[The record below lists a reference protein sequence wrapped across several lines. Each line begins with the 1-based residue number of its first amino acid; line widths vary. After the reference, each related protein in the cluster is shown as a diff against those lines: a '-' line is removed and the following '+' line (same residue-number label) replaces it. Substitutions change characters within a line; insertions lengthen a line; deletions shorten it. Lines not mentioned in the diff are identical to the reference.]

1 MPFPRRIARAYW
13 RGLGSAVTLLAGALI
28 GFSAHSAEAEHLTHG
43 RFADIAVYAP
53 LGTPKS
59 FVLLLSG
66 DEGLSPGLIA
76 VARAL
81 VRHGAMVAAID
92 LPKLTAS
99 FEAEAAECVFP
110 DGDLENLSHF
120 LQAYYHLP
128 SYLTPFLIGYGDGA
142 SLAYATLVQA
152 PGNTFAGALTVGF
165 CPATKLKKPLC
176 KGSGVEFTRL
186 PGESGLTFLPAK
198 KLENPWVAL
207 QGERDQIC
215 GARAAGD
222 YIAKV
227 SGAALVVLPR
237 IDHDYEAS
245 AGWLPQFLAAFDTLA
260 ERSSRSLAPPTPSG
274 LGNLPVVEIPAQPG
288 TTPTDSFAIIL
299 SGDGGWAGLDKEVAL
314 ALSAHG
320 IPVVGLD
327 SLRYFWSARTPQGL
341 AADIDQ
347 MIRYY
352 LEHLGKKRVLLIGYS
367 QGADVLPFAVNR
379 LSKATRAEVALTALL
394 GMSEHALFEFHVSS
408 WISEDNSG
416 PATLPE
422 VDKILGTPVVC
433 IYGEDDHDS
442 LCPKL
447 DPKKVHVVKLKG
459 GHHFNGDYAGLARE
473 ILASANR

>member
-1 MPFPRRIARAYW
+1 MPIARRIATRSR
-13 RGLGSAVTLLAGALI
+13 RGFGSVLALLTAALTGI
-28 GFSAHSAEAEHLTHG
+28 SAHSAEAEHLTHG

-53 LGTPKS
+53 SGTAKS

-66 DEGLSPGLIA
+66 GEGLSSGLTQ

-81 VRHGAMVAAID
+81 VQHGAMVAAID
-92 LPKLTAS
+92 TPKLNAN
-99 FEAEAAECVFP
+99 FEAETAECVYP

-128 SYLTPFLIGYGDGA
+128 GYLTPFLIGYGDGA

-165 CPATKLKKPLC
+165 CPATPLKKPLC
-176 KGSGVEFTRL
+176 KGSGIEFTRL
-186 PGESGLTFLPAK
+186 PGESGLRFLPAK

-207 QGERDQIC
+207 QGERDQVC
-215 GARAAGD
+215 GAGAARD
-222 YIAKV
+222 YIAQV

-237 IDHDYEAS
+237 IGHDYAAVAEWS
-245 AGWLPQFLAAFDTLA
+245 PQFLAAFDTLV
-260 ERSSRSLAPPTPSG
+260 ERSSRSLAPPTPIG
-274 LGNLPVVEIPAQPG
+274 LGNMPVVEIPAQPG
-288 TTPTDSFAIIL
+288 AASADSFAIIM

-327 SLRYFWSARTPQGL
+327 SLRYFWSARTPDGL
-341 AADIDQ
+341 AADTDQ

-352 LEHLGKKRVLLIGYS
+352 LKHLGKKRVLLIGYS

-422 VDKILGTPVVC
+422 VDRILGTPVVC
-433 IYGEDDHDS
+433 IYGEDEHDS

-447 DPKKVHVVKLKG
+447 DPKKVQVVKLKG

-473 ILASANR
+473 ILAAANR

>member
-1 MPFPRRIARAYW
+1 
-13 RGLGSAVTLLAGALI
+13 
-28 GFSAHSAEAEHLTHG
+28 
-43 RFADIAVYAP
+43 
-53 LGTPKS
+53 
-59 FVLLLSG
+59 
-66 DEGLSPGLIA
+66 
-76 VARAL
+76 
-81 VRHGAMVAAID
+81 
-92 LPKLTAS
+92 
-99 FEAEAAECVFP
+99 
-110 DGDLENLSHF
+110 
-120 LQAYYHLP
+120 
-128 SYLTPFLIGYGDGA
+128 
-142 SLAYATLVQA
+142 VQA

-165 CPATKLKKPLC
+165 CPATKLEKPLC

-186 PGESGLTFLPAK
+186 PGKSGLTFLPAK
-198 KLENPWVAL
+198 RLENPWVAL
-207 QGERDQIC
+207 QGERDQVC
-215 GARAAGD
+215 DARAASD

-237 IDHDYEAS
+237 IGHDYA
-245 AGWLPQFLAAFDTLA
+245 AAADWLPQFLAAFDTLV
-260 ERSSRSLAPPTPSG
+260 ERSSRILAPPTPQG

-288 TTPTDSFAIIL
+288 TASTDSFAIIM
-299 SGDGGWAGLDKEVAL
+299 SGDGGWAGLDKDVAL

-341 AADIDQ
+341 AADTDQ

-352 LEHLGKKRVLLIGYS
+352 LAHLGKKRVLLIGYS

-422 VDKILGTPVVC
+422 VDRILGTPVLC

-447 DPKKVHVVKLKG
+447 DPKKVRVVKLKG

>member
-1 MPFPRRIARAYW
+1 MRNW
-13 RGLGSAVTLLAGALI
+13 RS
-28 GFSAHSAEAEHLTHG
+28 FSAALALLTGTLNGVCVHSAEAEHVTHG
-43 RFADIAVYAP
+43 RFQNIAVYAP
-53 LGTPKS
+53 VGTPRS

-66 DEGLSPGLIA
+66 DDGLSPGLTL
-76 VARAL
+76 VAREL
-81 VRHGAMVAAID
+81 VRHGAMVAGID
-92 LPKLTAS
+92 LPKLTAN

-165 CPATKLKKPLC
+165 CPATQLRKPLC
-176 KGSGVEFTRL
+176 KGSGVEFARL
-186 PGESGLTFLPAK
+186 PGESGLEFLPAK

-207 QGERDQIC
+207 QGEHDQIC
-215 GARAAGD
+215 GARATGD
-222 YIAKV
+222 YIAKMP
-227 SGAALVVLPR
+227 GAALVVLPR
-237 IDHDYEAS
+237 IGHDYAAAAE
-245 AGWLPQFLAAFDTLA
+245 WLPQFLAAFDTLA
-260 ERSSRSLAPPTPSG
+260 ERSSRTLAPPTPQG
-274 LGNLPVVEIPAQPG
+274 LGNLPVVEIAAQPG
-288 TTPTDSFAIIL
+288 TASTDSFALIM

-314 ALSAHG
+314 ALSANG
-320 IPVVGLD
+320 IPVIGLD
-327 SLRYFWSARTPQGL
+327 SLRYFWSARTPEGL
-341 AADIDQ
+341 AADTDQ
-347 MIRYY
+347 LIRYY
-352 LEHLGKKRVLLIGYS
+352 LTHLGKKRVLLIGYS

-379 LSKATRAEVALTALL
+379 LSKAVRAQVALTALL

-422 VDKILGTPVVC
+422 VDRILGTPVVC
-433 IYGEDDHDS
+433 IYGEDEHDS